1 LTVRVGERGGVEVRI
16 NGVTNFDSPVTVEA
30 GATVRITAS
39 PAAGY
44 DFTDWTVSG
53 TSYSGS
59 QENQISFAMPRGNV
73 SVMAGFA
80 KTVPV
85 AGYIV
90 YSDAIVSAGD
100 LRPDYTPVGIAVNE
114 RLMIALDSSP
124 SQTWGPAGTVTG
136 LPAFDTFAEAFT
148 SDPGSGKANSALIA
162 AFGAAANPVKVYP
175 ANDYALTYTPA
186 GVNYAGVFFL
196 PNARELDMV
205 WEARDAVNASLT
217 LLGKATLDGLYWTS
231 VQAPDQ
237 PQTDP
242 AAINKAWV
250 YNLTPPGTAPNAA
263 PLTTT
268 NNKVLPMAEIPTT
281 PI

>member
-1 LTVRVGERGGVEVRI
+1 
-16 NGVTNFDSPVTVEA
+16 
-30 GATVRITAS
+30 
-39 PAAGY
+39 
-44 DFTDWTVSG
+44 
-53 TSYSGS
+53 
-59 QENQISFAMPRGNV
+59 MPRGNV

-80 KTVPV
+80 KTVAAP
-85 AGYIV
+85 GYIV
-90 YSDAIVSAGD
+90 YSDAIVSAQD
-100 LRPDYTPVGIAVNE
+100 LRPDFTPVGIAVNE

-124 SQTWGPAGTVTG
+124 SQVWGPAGTVTG

-148 SDPGSGKANSALIA
+148 SDPGSGKDNSALIA

-196 PNARELDMV
+196 PNAVELNMV
-205 WEARDAVNASLT
+205 WDAHDALNASLT
-217 LLGKATLDGLYWTS
+217 LLGKPNLEGIYWTS

-237 PQTDP
+237 PQADP

-250 YNLTPPGTAPNAA
+250 YNLTPPGTAPVTA

-268 NNKVLPMAEIPTT
+268 TNKVLPMAQIPTE